1 MIRIHNQEKD
11 QFQKLFAQEHI
22 DRTEDRFKILETF
35 LQTEGHVTEKELRQR
50 LEENGLKFESE
61 FIRETLKLMCRFGFA
76 QKQQFDNGV
85 VRYEHLHIG
94 EHHDHIVCTKCK
106 KIMEFEN
113 PQMEQLQT
121 QIASQ
126 YGFHILQHKM
136 EIYGICSDCLK
147 ERMNLMPLILAK
159 AGERMVI
166 KEISG
171 GTSSKMRLMSMG
183 LRIGD
188 EIEVITN
195 LDKGQVVVA
204 ANYNRYAIGR
214 GLAQKIM
221 AEPMRKRHNI

>member
-1 MIRIHNQEKD
+1 MIGIHNQEKD

-22 DRTEDRFKILETF
+22 DRTEDRFKILDAF

-50 LEENGLKFESE
+50 LEEKGLKFESE

-76 QKQQFDNGV
+76 QKQMFDNGV
-85 VRYEHLHIG
+85 VRYEHLHLG
-94 EHHDHIVCTKCK
+94 QHHDHIICTKCK
-106 KIMEFEN
+106 KITEFEN

-121 QIASQ
+121 QIAGQ

-147 ERMNLMPLILAK
+147 ERMNLMPLVFAK
-159 AGERMVI
+159 PGERMVI

-171 GTSSKMRLMSMG
+171 GTSSKMRLLSMG

-221 AEPMRKRHNI
+221 AEPIRKQGRS

>member
-50 LEENGLKFESE
+50 LEENSLKFESE

-94 EHHDHIVCTKCK
+94 EHHDHIICTKCK
-106 KIMEFEN
+106 KITEFEN
-113 PQMEQLQT
+113 PQMEQLQM

-221 AEPMRKRHNI
+221 VESYKIRK